1 MKTMSE
7 IAEEVGADKRPEEHD
22 YCGTYERVVGHLRN
36 KPCKIL
42 EVGVKRGAGMKMWL
56 EAFPIAQIVGVDKNT
71 SKCEARSERL
81 TLLDGDATKAGTYQV
96 AARYGLF
103 DLVSED
109 SAHSYEASMA
119 CLNALPILVKPGGVM
134 VIEDVQLGYSHPE
147 NKSMERFVNEAAKL
161 AHGGGT
167 LKTYP
172 GRHWHMA
179 TPLAKEIASVEMCRG
194 LVIVRRVG

>member
-7 IAEEVGADKRPEEHD
+7 IAEKFKADKRPEEHD
-22 YCGTYERVVGHLRN
+22 YCNTYERVVGHLRN

-42 EVGVKRGAGMKMWL
+42 EVGVKRGAGMSMWL
-56 EAFPIAQIVGVDKNT
+56 EAFPYAEIAGVDQNT
-71 SKCEARSERL
+71 RKCETRSPRL
-81 TLLDGDATKAGTYQV
+81 TLMDGDATRAETYEM
-96 AARYGLF
+96 AAKLGPF
-103 DLVSED
+103 DFVTED

-119 CLNALPILVKPGGVM
+119 CLNALPILVKPGGLM
-134 VIEDVQLGYSHPE
+134 IIEDVQMGYSHAE
-147 NKSMERFVNEAAKL
+147 FRSMERFVNEAAKQ